1 MTLTVR
7 DPWQM
12 LDLWR
17 RDLDPWMSGAQDDET
32 QVVGS
37 RWAPAVDIREE
48 PERYVLHADIPGV
61 SAEDIEISM
70 ENGVLTIRGERKHS
84 MEESE
89 KGFHRRERQHGVF
102 MRRFTLPDTVDADA
116 IEAASK
122 DGVLEV
128 MLPKTPTRQPRKIEV
143 RS

>member
-17 RDLDPWMSGAQDDET
+17 REMEPMYSTLKDDET
-32 QVVGS
+32 HVVGS
-37 RWAPAVDIREE
+37 SWAPAVDIREE

-61 SAEDIEISM
+61 LADNIEISM
-70 ENGVLTIRGERKHS
+70 DNGVLTIRGERKHTA
-84 MEESE
+84 EESE
-89 KGFHRRERQHGVF
+89 KGYHRRERQQGMF
-102 MRRFTLPDTVDADA
+102 MRRFSLPDSVDADA
-116 IEAASK
+116 IEATSK

-128 MLPKTPTRQPRKIEV
+128 ILPKTPAQQPRKIEV
-143 RS
+143 RT

>member
-17 RDLDPWMSGAQDDET
+17 RDLDPWMSGTQDDET
-32 QVVGS
+32 KVVGS

-48 PERYVLHADIPGV
+48 ADRYILHADIPGV

-70 ENGVLTIRGERKHS
+70 DNGVLTIRGERTHS
-84 MEESE
+84 TEESE
-89 KGFHRRERQHGVF
+89 KGYHRQERQHGLF
-102 MRRFTLPDTVDADA
+102 MRRFTLPDTVDAGA
-116 IEAASK
+116 IEATNK

-128 MLPKTPTRQPRKIEV
+128 MLPKSPAQQPRKIEV